1 MRIGGRC
8 PKGKFCYKS
17 SCHGKGIALIICIAL
32 LIIIFIQMKSFS
44 LLKVFLFDYLPDL
57 MFELSEPPMRDCY
70 DIQNSLSDVLECQK
84 AASELGIIFDYEIS
98 SDSFPKGCSSG
109 YNNV

>member
-1 MRIGGRC
+1 MT
-8 PKGKFCYKS
+8 
-17 SCHGKGIALIICIAL
+17 
-32 LIIIFIQMKSFS
+32 SFS

-109 YNNV
+109 YNNVYWNTHDTGAIRKNYYPICRKDNKSNN